1 MEQNVINKI
10 PYGIFSQARYLSKL
24 NMKDNRLTSLPLG
37 DYHASL
43 VVWVSLWAP
52 LLQLNLLRAWYFNL
66 SSYSMRWWDCV
77 FQNNVLFSVK
87 LSFWMDQVWFWGCN
101 IHPVP

>member
-37 DYHASL
+37 NHRQSLASWIHFTAVDMQFCHL
-43 VVWVSLWAP
+43 TATSC
-52 LLQLNLLRAWYFNL
+52 YF
-66 SSYSMRWWDCV
+66 
-77 FQNNVLFSVK
+77 
-87 LSFWMDQVWFWGCN
+87 
-101 IHPVP
+101 